1 MKTYKL
7 LSIVILLF
15 AGSQSTAQVKS
26 NDLLPHKPVNWTEKQ
41 LIQPSALAAI
51 MANNKIQ
58 KPVIFNMGVVE
69 DIPGAVRIGA
79 ASDEK
84 NIQILKEKLKALPK
98 NTQVVVYCGCC
109 PYDKCPNIR
118 PAFQAL
124 ISSGFVNGKVL
135 NLPTNIKTD
144 WINKG
149 FPYTK

>member
-1 MKTYKL
+1 M
-7 LSIVILLF
+7 
-15 AGSQSTAQVKS
+15 
-26 NDLLPHKPVNWTEKQ
+26 P
-41 LIQPSALAAI
+41 
-51 MANNKIQ
+51 
-58 KPVIFNMGVVE
+58 
-69 DIPGAVRIGA
+69 
-79 ASDEK
+79 
-84 NIQILKEKLKALPK
+84 ILKEKLKALPK

-124 ISSGFVNGKVL
+124 ISSGFINGKVL